1 MELDFTAQ
9 EQAFEEEV
17 QRFLADALPPSLA
30 AKEAQGFHL
39 HRRDVAPWHQA
50 LWRKG
55 WIAPGWPQHFG
66 GTGWLP
72 MERFLFERAC
82 GVANAPEVSL
92 IALSMVGPVLC
103 EFGSD
108 ALRERFLEPIRRGDL
123 WFCQG
128 FSEPE
133 AGSDL
138 AAVRCRTRF
147 EGDSIVLN
155 GHKIWTTDAHIAD
168 YMICLARTS
177 DVGRPREGL
186 SMILIPMDAPGV
198 RVRPI
203 ATLDGDHHIN
213 EVFLEDVAVPL
224 ENLVGEVN
232 SGWAQARYLLGRER
246 THNAYVGMLRRY
258 LARFPG
264 LLQRQLA
271 AGLDARVADGLL
283 RDHVQLSLDVE
294 AHEWS
299 VLRLLADEES
309 SQLRAGASAVKIRGS
324 ELLMKAS
331 ELELMALG
339 SQVIPAMTPAM
350 THTTAQPLPAGA
362 GADAPGRVTQS
373 LYWRAA
379 AIFGGTNE
387 IQRGIIYSTL
397 FHR

>member
-1 MELDFTAQ
+1 MDLDFTAQ
-9 EQAFEEEV
+9 ERAFELEV
-17 QRFLADALPPSLA
+17 QRFLAEALPASLA
-30 AKEAQGFHL
+30 AKEALGFHQ
-39 HRRDVAPWHQA
+39 HRRDVAVWHEA
-50 LWRKG
+50 LWRQG
-55 WIAPGWPQHFG
+55 WIAPGWPKQYG
-66 GTGWLP
+66 GTGWSP
-72 MERFLFERAC
+72 IERFLFERAC
-82 GVANAPEVSL
+82 GLANAPEVSL

-108 ALRERFLEPIRRGDL
+108 ALRQRFLEPILRGEL

-138 AAVRCRTRF
+138 AAVRCRARV
-147 EGDSIVLN
+147 EADGIVIN
-155 GHKIWTTDAHIAD
+155 GHKIWTTDAHMAD
-168 YMICLARTS
+168 FMICLARTA
-177 DVGRPREGL
+177 DGDKPRDGL
-186 SMILIPMDAPGV
+186 SMILIPMDASGV

-213 EVFLEDVAVPL
+213 EVFLEGVEVPR
-224 ENLVGEVN
+224 ENLVGEAN
-232 SGWAQARYLLGRER
+232 SGWKQARFLLGRER

-258 LARFPG
+258 LARFPD
-264 LLQRQLA
+264 LLERQIDS
-271 AGLDARVADGLL
+271 GLDARMAQGLL
-283 RDHVQLSLDVE
+283 RDHTQLSLDVE

-324 ELLMKAS
+324 ELLIKAA

-339 SQVIPAMTPAM
+339 SQVIPAFSPTMTE
-350 THTTAQPLPAGA
+350 PLPAA
-362 GADAPGRVTQS
+362 ASVDALGRVTQA